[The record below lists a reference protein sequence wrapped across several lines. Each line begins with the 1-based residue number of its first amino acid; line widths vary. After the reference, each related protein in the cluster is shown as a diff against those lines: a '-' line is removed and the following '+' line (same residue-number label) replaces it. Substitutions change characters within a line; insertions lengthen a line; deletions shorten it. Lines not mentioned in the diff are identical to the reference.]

1 MFEDLPH
8 MCSRDP
14 GLWTLILSARG
25 PAHPNSKVSFWIGAD
40 GSTPDW
46 HSYRSPRQHLHYGVP
61 LLLFA
66 GSGARTRRAAS
77 FLASTPDAGAAHG
90 GVDRCLVGAWPE
102 NLRARRTS
110 FVDSARPEVAIKKVN
125 DEALK
130 SLKVIEEHAGPVDKY
145 RQKLDEAMDSFTNA
159 TRSWCDY
166 YMIHRQQ
173 IEAIAGRLC
182 AAAQG
187 RLNSSSLGDE
197 KGPMYCYSEPADP
210 AFPTQEV
217 LQAAAMQSDFRPLNA
232 PMRQAVEG
240 AREWRSAAGR
250 ACAYEV
256 YGHLDFRVVP
266 SFHSSAGVQHLE
278 TKGCGQ
284 VLSRGSR
291 TSDHEMARGRARYV

>member
-1 MFEDLPH
+1 

-217 LQAAAMQSDFRPLNA
+217 LQAAP
-232 PMRQAVEG
+232 
-240 AREWRSAAGR
+240 
-250 ACAYEV
+250 C
-256 YGHLDFRVVP
+256 
-266 SFHSSAGVQHLE
+266 
-278 TKGCGQ
+278 
-284 VLSRGSR
+284 SR
-291 TSDHEMARGRARYV
+291 TSGHSTLQCAKRLKELENGDPPPGEPARTKSMDTWISEWCHPSIPVPAFSISKQKAVGRS